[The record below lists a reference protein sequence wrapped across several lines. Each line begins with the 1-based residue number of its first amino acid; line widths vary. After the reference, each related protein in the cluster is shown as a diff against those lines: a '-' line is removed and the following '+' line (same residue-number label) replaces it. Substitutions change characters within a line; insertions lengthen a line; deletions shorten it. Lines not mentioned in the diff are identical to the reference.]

1 MEGQPYLYEKSIGIF
16 TQPIPTIQGGKLKT
30 KLSNKEL
37 NELLEWFGLS
47 DKEIHI
53 TLEDDIKG
61 VMDKYYDEHQ
71 EREKK
76 KREFISLFKECYS
89 DIVKIMEFDPHK
101 RVPVNCYTCI
111 KGMDLSKQ
119 YGKPK
124 VSK

>member
-1 MEGQPYLYEKSIGIF
+1 M
-16 TQPIPTIQGGKLKT
+16 KT
-30 KLSNKEL
+30 KLSNKEI
-37 NELLEWFGLS
+37 NKLLEWFGLS

-61 VMDKYYDEHQ
+61 VMDKYYYEHQ
-71 EREKK
+71 EHEKK

-89 DIVKIMEFDPHK
+89 DIVKVIELDPHK
-101 RVPVNCYTCI
+101 RVSVNCFTCI

-119 YGKPK
+119 YSKSK

>member
-1 MEGQPYLYEKSIGIF
+1 M
-16 TQPIPTIQGGKLKT
+16 KT

-71 EREKK
+71 EHEKK

-89 DIVKIMEFDPHK
+89 DIVKIMELDPHK
-101 RVPVNCYTCI
+101 RVAVNCFTCI

-119 YGKPK
+119 YVKPK
-124 VSK
+124 VSKWIVAITICLLFFCYIPNKKRTTKD

>member
-1 MEGQPYLYEKSIGIF
+1 MKNNKIDIELDMEDLLGLLPYKKG
-16 TQPIPTIQGGKLKT
+16 
-30 KLSNKEL
+30 
-37 NELLEWFGLS
+37 
-47 DKEIHI
+47 
-53 TLEDDIKG
+53 TLEYDLDFIIENG
-61 VMDKYYDEHQ
+61 MNKYYDEHQ
-71 EREKK
+71 EHKK
-76 KREFISLFKECYS
+76 KKKEFVALFKECYS

>member
-1 MEGQPYLYEKSIGIF
+1 M
-16 TQPIPTIQGGKLKT
+16 KT

-61 VMDKYYDEHQ
+61 VMDKYYDEYQ
-71 EREKK
+71 EHEQKK
-76 KREFISLFKECYS
+76 KEFIQLFKECF
-89 DIVKIMEFDPHK
+89 DELCLFMEKDSLH
-101 RVPVNCYTCI
+101 RVPISCYTCI
-111 KGMDLSKQ
+111 KGMNLSKQ

-124 VSK
+124 KK

>member
-1 MEGQPYLYEKSIGIF
+1 MEGQLCLYEKSIGF
-16 TQPIPTIQGGKLKT
+16 YTKPIPTIQGGSLKT

-61 VMDKYYDEHQ
+61 VMDKYYDEYQ
-71 EREKK
+71 EHEKK
-76 KREFISLFKECYS
+76 KKEFVALFKECYS

-124 VSK
+124 KK

>member
-1 MEGQPYLYEKSIGIF
+1 M
-16 TQPIPTIQGGKLKT
+16 KT

-71 EREKK
+71 EHEQKK
-76 KREFISLFKECYS
+76 KEFIRLFKECYS

-101 RVPVNCYTCI
+101 RVPVNCFMCI
-111 KGMDLSKQ
+111 KGMNLSKQ

-124 VSK
+124 RKE

>member
-1 MEGQPYLYEKSIGIF
+1 M
-16 TQPIPTIQGGKLKT
+16 KT

-37 NELLEWFGLS
+37 NKLLEWFGLS

-61 VMDKYYDEHQ
+61 IMDKYYDEHQ
-71 EREKK
+71 KYEKK
-76 KREFISLFKECYS
+76 KKEFIQLFKECYS

-124 VSK
+124 KK

>member
-1 MEGQPYLYEKSIGIF
+1 M
-16 TQPIPTIQGGKLKT
+16 KT

-71 EREKK
+71 EHEKK
-76 KREFISLFKECYS
+76 KREFIKLFKECYS
-89 DIVKIMEFDPHK
+89 DIVKIMELDPHK

-124 VSK
+124 KK

>member
-1 MEGQPYLYEKSIGIF
+1 MEGQPCLYEMLIGF
-16 TQPIPTIQGGKLKT
+16 YTKPIPTIQGGSLKT
-30 KLSNKEL
+30 KLNNKEI

-71 EREKK
+71 EHEQKK
-76 KREFISLFKECYS
+76 KEFIRLFKEYYS
-89 DIVKIMEFDPHK
+89 DIVKIMELDPHK
-101 RVPVNCYTCI
+101 RVPVNCFTCI

-119 YGKPK
+119 CGKPK
-124 VSK
+124 KK

>member
-1 MEGQPYLYEKSIGIF
+1 M
-16 TQPIPTIQGGKLKT
+16 KT
-30 KLSNKEL
+30 KLNNKEL
-37 NELLEWFGLS
+37 NELLEWFGFS

-71 EREKK
+71 EHEQKK
-76 KREFISLFKECYS
+76 KEFIGLFKECYS

-101 RVPVNCYTCI
+101 RVPVNCFTCI

-119 YGKPK
+119 YGKLIK
-124 VSK
+124 K

>member
-1 MEGQPYLYEKSIGIF
+1 MEGQPYLYEKSIDIF
-16 TQPIPTIQGGKLKT
+16 TQPIPTIQGGSLKT

-61 VMDKYYDEHQ
+61 VMDNYYDEHQ
-71 EREKK
+71 EHEKK
-76 KREFISLFKECYS
+76 KKEFIGLFKECYS

-124 VSK
+124 KK

>member
-1 MEGQPYLYEKSIGIF
+1 MEGQPYIYEKSIGIF
-16 TQPIPTIQGGKLKT
+16 TQPIPTIQGGSLKT
-30 KLSNKEL
+30 KLRNKEL

-53 TLEDDIKG
+53 TLEDDIKD

-71 EREKK
+71 EHEKK
-76 KREFISLFKECYS
+76 KKEFVSLFKECYS

-124 VSK
+124 KK

>member
-1 MEGQPYLYEKSIGIF
+1 MEGQPYLYEKSTGIF
-16 TQPIPTIQGGKLKT
+16 TQPIPTIQGGSLKT

-71 EREKK
+71 EHEKK
-76 KREFISLFKECYS
+76 KKEFIQLFKECYS

-101 RVPVNCYTCI
+101 RVPVNCFTCI

-124 VSK
+124 KK